1 MSVGI
6 ARRRHRTFTSIAVLV
21 WIQYTI
27 TIPSPNRKMPRFVGW
42 VEARNP
48 TNTLGFASLKRQ
60 VLQLPEPPEVLM
72 PSAGYANG
80 GSLRSDNSGQRTG
93 SPTYKK
99 MAKVLNKAQHCCAL
113 TNALYSMQLRTVIS
127 DRFNFKP

>member
-1 MSVGI
+1 
-6 ARRRHRTFTSIAVLV
+6 
-21 WIQYTI
+21 
-27 TIPSPNRKMPRFVGW
+27 MPRFVGW

-60 VLQLPEPPEVLM
+60 VLQRREPPEVLNLFQR
-72 PSAGYANG
+72 GCANG

-99 MAKVLNKAQHCCAL
+99 MAKVLNYERPFQQKYAQE
-113 TNALYSMQLRTVIS
+113 V
-127 DRFNFKP
+127 D

>member
-1 MSVGI
+1 
-6 ARRRHRTFTSIAVLV
+6 
-21 WIQYTI
+21 
-27 TIPSPNRKMPRFVGW
+27 MPRFVGW

-99 MAKVLNKAQHCCAL
+99 MAKVLLFEKHFL
-113 TNALYSMQLRTVIS
+113 
-127 DRFNFKP
+127 